1 MYILLEKGVQGRR
14 SDALSPRRGG
24 CGRHRSRRSSCLR
37 SLWNCSIRQSGLPSC
52 CSIRQSDLPS
62 YCPIRTSHHRLTRRR
77 RIRLRR
83 RRIDRLGTFARPGC
97 SPRTRLLHFRRP
109 CPARWYCSFRSY
121 RSTRCR
127 RDRKHPG
134 LQRGY
139 QGCHRRCRFRRPS
152 CPQCRNC
159 RNHHRRR
166 WSPLRRGSTQRRCP
180 TRGETLPL
188 RRRCTQQAQELP
200 QQGARTFRPDDRRAS

>member
-37 SLWNCSIRQSGLPSC
+37 SLWNCSIRQS
-52 CSIRQSDLPS
+52 DLPS

-83 RRIDRLGTFARPGC
+83 RRIDRLGTSAQSGC

-127 RDRKHPG
+127 RDRKRLG

-166 WSPLRRGSTQRRCP
+166 RSPRRRGSTQRRCP
-180 TRGETLPL
+180 TRGETLGKTQRTQEFPQL
-188 RRRCTQQAQELP
+188 RSTDFPTGR
-200 QQGARTFRPDDRRAS
+200 